1 MKTKRPSEISDYK
14 NRILPI
20 YLLILR
26 KLFLY
31 YLLILPA
38 FILLPTF
45 FAVVVS
51 VLIILEILYTKHKK
65 ANGMLTSPWSV
76 WKKYGYKPYILSLI
90 IATAILILLVVNIFI
105 QPAVFRLSVN
115 LFYALF

>member
-1 MKTKRPSEISDYK
+1 MKNGNPTKIPDHE

-20 YLLILR
+20 YRLILR

-31 YLLILPA
+31 FLLVLPA

-45 FAVVVS
+45 FATVVS

-76 WKKYGYKPYILSLI
+76 WKKYGYKPHILSLI
-90 IATAILILLVVNIFI
+90 IIAAVLVLLVVNIFI
-105 QPAVFRLSVN
+105 QPIVFRLSVKIFN
-115 LFYALF
+115 MLF